1 MRSRESL
8 ECMES
13 VKYDKKKTTIGPA
26 RVELT
31 KSDGAFQILVDG
43 NPYYIRGAGLE
54 FGDIPA
60 LARNGGNSFRTWRTE
75 NGKRSAKAILNEAHE
90 HGLMVC
96 MGLEVGRERHGFDY
110 CDTGQVREQFE
121 RIREEVLELKNH
133 PALLM
138 WGIGNELNLK
148 YNNPKVWDAVN
159 EISEMIHEVDPFH
172 LTTTSLAGIF
182 KKEVNLIQERCPD
195 LDLLSFQLYGN
206 LPILP
211 RQVRKF
217 GWEGAYIVSEW
228 GATGHWEVPQ
238 TSWGAPI
245 EENST
250 VKAQKYLE
258 RYQDAIAADP
268 AQCVGSY
275 VFLWG
280 QKQERTPTW
289 YGIFLEGGE
298 ETECVDVMHRIWKG
312 KWPEHRAPQILSF
325 LLDGRDATGDIILKS
340 KQRYTAEVV
349 VEARN
354 DLGITFEWEVLYES
368 EDLKD
373 GGDWEER
380 PETLED
386 AVVEVGQNSAVLEIQ
401 EQGSYRLFVFAKDTN
416 KKAATANIPFRV
428 IPDQDT

>member
-1 MRSRESL
+1 
-8 ECMES
+8 
-13 VKYDKKKTTIGPA
+13 
-26 RVELT
+26 
-31 KSDGAFQILVDG
+31 
-43 NPYYIRGAGLE
+43 
-54 FGDIPA
+54 
-60 LARNGGNSFRTWRTE
+60 
-75 NGKRSAKAILNEAHE
+75 
-90 HGLMVC
+90 
-96 MGLEVGRERHGFDY
+96 
-110 CDTGQVREQFE
+110 
-121 RIREEVLELKNH
+121 REEVLELKNH

-401 EQGSYRLFVFAKDTN
+401 EQGFYRLFVFAKDTN